1 MILRTGPAARLC
13 GIARSTLHA
22 WTQTDKRVRA
32 CQFKR
37 GWYVID
43 KLAALGLCAQPDTA
57 ARTIPIPQTDPRPA
71 GSAPFEFKRTDGER
85 S

>member
-1 MILRTGPAARLC
+1 MILRTGPAAARC

-32 CQFKR
+32 CMFKR

-43 KLAALGLCAQPDTA
+43 RLAALGLCEAPA
-57 ARTIPIPQTDPRPA
+57 PEARTEVRP
-71 GSAPFEFKRTDGER
+71 
-85 S
+85 